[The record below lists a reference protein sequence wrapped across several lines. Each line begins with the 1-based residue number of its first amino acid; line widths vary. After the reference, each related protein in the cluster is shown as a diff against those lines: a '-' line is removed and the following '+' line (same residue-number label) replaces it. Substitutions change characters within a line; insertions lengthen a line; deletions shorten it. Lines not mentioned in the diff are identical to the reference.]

1 MGCCRVI
8 YSNVYRNYCMNK
20 DLRNKIEEF
29 NRIKYLKD
37 DSKRIIIATLKT
49 EGTVTT
55 APIYKE

>member
-1 MGCCRVI
+1 
-8 YSNVYRNYCMNK
+8 MNK

-55 APIYKE
+55 ALIYKE

>member
-1 MGCCRVI
+1 MTK
-8 YSNVYRNYCMNK
+8 Y
-20 DLRNKIEEF
+20 LRKRIEEF
-29 NRIKYLKD
+29 NRIKYQKD